1 MIFMNSVRLAGIA
14 LLLLGIAWGGLRS
27 QVNAQEKS
35 SKEATKKTY
44 PAVPS
49 PELLLLMVRTTIIGI
64 DQANK
69 TGNYAVLR
77 KLGGPGLQALT
88 PEQLAQTFAP
98 LRLRKIDLAPA
109 AIVTPQLSEQPIIS
123 QEGLLNLSGFF
134 PTQPL
139 QIQFR
144 FVYEAVGGAW
154 RPYGLSVSL
163 VPFVTPALPPANQ
176 APANPPK

>member
-1 MIFMNSVRLAGIA
+1 MISVRSVGVG
-14 LLLLGIAWGGLRS
+14 LLLLGIAFGGLPS

-35 SKEATKKTY
+35 SKDATKKTY

-49 PELLLLMVRTTIIGI
+49 PELLLLLVRTTIIGI

-77 KLGGPGLQALT
+77 KLGGPGLQAMT

-98 LRLRKIDLAPA
+98 LRSRKIDLAPA
-109 AIVTPQLSEQPIIS
+109 AIVTPELTEQPAIS
-123 QEGLLNLSGFF
+123 HEGLLNLSGFF

-144 FVYEAVGGAW
+144 FVYEAVNGSW
-154 RPYGLSVSL
+154 KPYGLSVSL
-163 VPFVTPALPPANQ
+163 VPFVTPAPA
-176 APANPPK
+176 AANPPPASPPPR

>member
-1 MIFMNSVRLAGIA
+1 MISVRSVGVG
-14 LLLLGIAWGGLRS
+14 LLLLGIAFGAFPS
-27 QVNAQEKS
+27 QIKAQEKS
-35 SKEATKKTY
+35 GKDATKKTY
-44 PAVPS
+44 PAIPS
-49 PELLLLMVRTTIIGI
+49 PELLLLIVRTTIIGI

-77 KLGGPGLQALT
+77 KLGGPGLQAMT

-98 LRLRKIDLAPA
+98 LRSLKIDLAPA
-109 AIVTPQLSEQPIIS
+109 AIVTPELTEQPAIS

-144 FVYEAVGGAW
+144 FVYEAVSGSW
-154 RPYGLSVSL
+154 KPYGLSVSL
-163 VPFVTPALPPANQ
+163 VPFVTPTPPTANQ
-176 APANPPK
+176 APADRPK